1 MSKLVALAL
10 VMVAGCHSTATWRII
25 HGPSGDA
32 AAISCWGLGA
42 TSCYEAAGRACH
54 AGYDVL
60 LADDRGSLLVECKLP
75 APALTPYSITIVE
88 RK

>member
-1 MSKLVALAL
+1 MTKLVFAML
-10 VMVAGCHSTATWRII
+10 VVVGCHSSATWRII
-25 HGPSGDA
+25 HGPNGGDA